1 MEKRKITSL
10 GKYSLVVTLPKNWI
24 KMNKLEGGDQISLEI
39 LDDGSLLI
47 HTNGEEKE
55 RQTQITLQINANEEI
70 DMTQRRIIGC
80 YLNGYDKII
89 LKSVKNF
96 TKEQQD
102 GIRTIVRSLY
112 MRIFE
117 SHAHQVTLQ
126 AFMDESLA
134 SVTSGVERMQII
146 TVSMAKDVLNAMKNW
161 DIELARSVI
170 SLEEDVDQFLFFL
183 TRLLRTTMHN
193 PSLASKLG
201 VTMGDC
207 FDYHLL
213 VNRIEYVA
221 DCLRDIAD
229 ALIKLYETR
238 EKVSD
243 EFMGNLLEMASWA
256 THFFDL
262 AVDGFMS
269 TNLEHVGD
277 IINYAEEAI
286 KNNRIIETLHYY
298 GNSEKQVLILCHT
311 MIENF
316 LRILT
321 YAADIAEITIDRHYV
336 QTKNDTTQ
344 ENP

>member
-1 MEKRKITSL
+1 MDRRKITPL
-10 GKYSLVVTLPKNWI
+10 GKYSMVVTLPKDWL
-24 KMNKLEGGDQISLEI
+24 KMNSLKGGDHISLEVQE
-39 LDDGSLLI
+39 DGSLLI
-47 HTNGEEKE
+47 HSNLEHSEK
-55 RQTQITLQINANEEI
+55 QDQITIQINPNEEI
-70 DMTQRRIIGC
+70 DMIQRRIIGC

-89 LKSVKNF
+89 VKSAKNF
-96 TKEQQD
+96 TREQQD

-117 SHAHQVTLQ
+117 SHANQLTLQ

-134 SVTSGVERMQII
+134 SVTSGVERMHII
-146 TVSMAKDVLNAMKNW
+146 TFSMAKDVLNAMKNW
-161 DIELARSVI
+161 DKELARSVI

-183 TRLLRTTMHN
+183 TRLLRIAVHN

-221 DCLRDIAD
+221 DSLGNIAD
-229 ALIKLYETR
+229 ALIKLQQYR
-238 EKVSD
+238 EMISE
-243 EFMGNLLEMASWA
+243 EFLSNLMEMASWA

-269 TNLEHVGD
+269 NNLDHTGE
-277 IINYAEEAI
+277 IINYAEETI
-286 KNNRIIETLHYY
+286 KSNEIIQTLHYY
-298 GNSEKQVLILCHT
+298 GKAEKQVVILCYT
-311 MIENF
+311 IIENF

-321 YAADIAEITIDRHYV
+321 YAANIAEITIDRHYV
-336 QTKNDTTQ
+336 Q
-344 ENP
+344 NP

>member
-1 MEKRKITSL
+1 MDKRKITPL
-10 GKYSLVVTLPKNWI
+10 GKYSMVVTLPKDWL
-24 KMNKLEGGDQISLEI
+24 KMNSLEGGDHISLDI
-39 LDDGSLLI
+39 QDDGSLLI
-47 HTNGEEKE
+47 HPTLEKRE
-55 RQTQITLQINANEEI
+55 KQSQIILQINANEEI
-70 DMTQRRIIGC
+70 DMIQRRIIGC

-89 LKSVKNF
+89 VKSSKNF

-102 GIRTIVRSLY
+102 SIRTIVRSLY

-134 SVTSGVERMQII
+134 SVTSGVERMHII
-146 TVSMAKDVLNAMKNW
+146 TFSMAKDVLNAMKNW
-161 DIELARSVI
+161 DKELARSVI

-183 TRLLRTTMHN
+183 TRLLRTAVHN

-221 DCLRDIAD
+221 DCLGDIAD
-229 ALIKLYETR
+229 ALIKLQEHKD
-238 EKVSD
+238 KVSE
-243 EFMGNLLEMASWA
+243 EFMENLLEMASWA

-269 TNLEHVGD
+269 NSLDNTGE
-277 IINYAEEAI
+277 IINYTEEMI
-286 KNNRIIETLHYY
+286 KSNEIIEKLHYY
-298 GNSEKQVLILCHT
+298 GKSEKQVVILCY
-311 MIENF
+311 MIVENF

-321 YAADIAEITIDRHYV
+321 YAANIAEITIDRHYM
-336 QTKNDTTQ
+336 QT
-344 ENP
+344 P